1 MKTIFAA
8 AAALTL
14 ATAPVYAQQVSTQK
28 APVIVNA
35 GNSAAGGVAL
45 GNTGLAGI
53 GFIPLLIG
61 GAAIVTTAAIIIA
74 NNDSSSDT
82 VR

>member
-14 ATAPVYAQQVSTQK
+14 ATAPVYAQQVNTQR

-35 GNSAAGGVAL
+35 GDAATGGVAL
-45 GNTGLAGI
+45 GNTGLKGVA
-53 GFIPLLIG
+53 FVPLLIG